1 MNDVKEKLLDK
12 KLQLIEID
20 NNGKV
25 LSSDSTLFTIKKG
38 TNLADFNP
46 FFFTIADQ
54 VSAKNKAVYYPC
66 VNLQD
71 DKKQWLVDIDV
82 LHNKDS
88 ITVAVFDFTEHYKR
102 SHPIIQEKNETAIA
116 AERLRFEKELL
127 VEKEKLKNTFLAN
140 LSHELRNP
148 LSNMLGF
155 VGLLRESK
163 LSYEQQEMLKIVDKT
178 GKHLEELLNDLLDI
192 SKISEGGLELKKV
205 PFKLEDVAMH
215 LKELFALKSR
225 NQNVVLTISIKEN
238 VPKILIGDPTR
249 VRQILINLIENAY
262 KCTRK
267 GSIDL
272 AITLNYNRAKKA
284 TINFS
289 VEDTGHGIEESE
301 IPKVFEKYYQIES
314 LLSQTQ
320 GQGLGLKIVHDLV
333 HLQNGKIK
341 VSSVVGEGSR
351 FDVALPF
358 ELPITK
364 EKKSPK
370 KATIQTQKPM
380 RVLLVDDAEIDQM
393 LIMKILIKEGFIKMD
408 LAINGQMA
416 WQLLE
421 LKEYDV
427 LLVDLDLPVMDGMT
441 FIKKVRNQK
450 MYKDLPIVV
459 LTAIATKAHKDA
471 AAKLNVNEYITKP
484 FDAKHLVE
492 TLKDVVK

>member
-1 MNDVKEKLLDK
+1 
-12 KLQLIEID
+12 I
-20 NNGKV
+20 G
-25 LSSDSTLFTIKKG
+25 
-38 TNLADFNP
+38 
-46 FFFTIADQ
+46 DQ
-54 VSAKNKAVYYPC
+54 VSSKNKAVYYPC

-71 DKKQWLVDIDV
+71 GKKQWLVDIDV
-82 LHNKDS
+82 LYNKDS
-88 ITVAVFDFTEHYKR
+88 ITIAVFDFTEHYKR

-116 AERLRFEKELL
+116 AERLKFEKQLL
-127 VEKEKLKNTFLAN
+127 EEKERLKNTFLAK

-155 VGLLRESK
+155 VGLLRDSK
-163 LSYEQQEMLKIVDKT
+163 TSYEQQEMLKIVDKT
-178 GKHLEELLNDLLDI
+178 GRHLEELLNDLLDI
-192 SKISEGGLELKKV
+192 SKISEGNLELKKV
-205 PFKLEDVAMH
+205 PFKLEDVALH

-225 NQNVVLTISIKEN
+225 NQSVVLTISIKEN
-238 VPKILIGDPTR
+238 VPKVVIGDPTR
-249 VRQILINLIENAY
+249 LRQILINLIENAY
-262 KCTRK
+262 KSTRK
-267 GSIDL
+267 GSVELTIS
-272 AITLNYNRAKKA
+272 LNYNRAKKA
-284 TINFS
+284 TVNFC
-289 VEDTGHGIEESE
+289 VEDTGHGIEETE
-301 IPKVFEKYYQIES
+301 IPKIFESYYQIES

-320 GQGLGLKIVHDLV
+320 GEGLGLKIVHDLV
-333 HLQNGKIK
+333 LLQNGKIK
-341 VSSVVGEGSR
+341 VSSQVGEGSR

-358 ELPITK
+358 DLPITK
-364 EKKSPK
+364 EKKGAK
-370 KATIQTQKPM
+370 KAPIQTQKPI

-450 MYKDLPIVV
+450 MYKNLPIVI
-459 LTAIATKAHKDA
+459 LTAIATSDYKEA

-492 TLKDVVK
+492 SLSEAVK